1 MTVYHTYTFYTY
13 IKIALI
19 NLIRFT
25 ANAQL
30 VLKKCI
36 SMAMNYIR
44 GEAPIWGILQ
54 NQDQIASVVDN
65 TYRSPRPQIN
75 PLRA

>member
-1 MTVYHTYTFYTY
+1 MISERAAGGAEPHQGIYGMTVYHTYTFYTY

-44 GEAPIWGILQ
+44 GEAPFWGDLQ
-54 NQDQIASVVDN
+54 N
-65 TYRSPRPQIN
+65 
-75 PLRA
+75 

>member
-44 GEAPIWGILQ
+44 GEAPFWGDLQ
-54 NQDQIASVVDN
+54 NQDHLLVLLVN
-65 TYRSPRPQIN
+65 TYRSPRPQI
-75 PLRA
+75 

>member
-1 MTVYHTYTFYTY
+1 MISERAAGGSETHQGIYGMTVYHTYTFYTY

-44 GEAPIWGILQ
+44 GEAPFWGDLQ
-54 NQDQIASVVDN
+54 N
-65 TYRSPRPQIN
+65 
-75 PLRA
+75 

>member
-44 GEAPIWGILQ
+44 GEAPFWGDLQ
-54 NQDQIASVVDN
+54 NKDHFASAACH
-65 TYRSPRPQIN
+65 TYRSPALRFN